1 MVHMTLGDK
10 IRIRREEAG
19 LSQDELAHKLG
30 YKSRS
35 TIAKLESGVND
46 LTQSKLKAFADALNT
61 TVADLLDWDDPIE
74 KSNTEE
80 AKKMIELFNV
90 RLSSLL
96 KESGMSQTELSE
108 MLGVS
113 RSTVNKWIIKKSLP
127 RMGIIQKLSDYF
139 GVPKSYFLEESAE
152 NKRAYYLDPETARL
166 AQEVKDDPRY
176 RALFDA
182 TRKLSPDAM
191 KEVMNFI
198 AYQSKKEGHDND

>member
-1 MVHMTLGDK
+1 MPTS
-10 IRIRREEAG
+10 EELRALFSNR
-19 LSQDELAHKLG
+19 LSALLNEHNINQAELAK
-30 YKSRS
+30 
-35 TIAKLESGVND
+35 I
-46 LTQSKLKAFADALNT
+46 
-61 TVADLLDWDDPIE
+61 
-74 KSNTEE
+74 
-80 AKKMIELFNV
+80 
-90 RLSSLL
+90 
-96 KESGMSQTELSE
+96 
-108 MLGVS
+108 LGVS
-113 RSTVNKWIIKKSLP
+113 ESTVGKWMLMKSLP